1 MLFPRLDAP
10 VLSRAQIL
18 SQKRC
23 HRDAE
28 RLGGQ
33 DHEAVEPLR
42 DADPGD
48 RIRAEPVHVAHDKNV
63 RKTDQR
69 ALHARGH
76 ADAQNLADHAAAL
89 PVHLAQVETA
99 TLDLAADRAVGH
111 RHRHGLREHRGDADT
126 RDPHIKRTDK
136 QQVQRNIHSAGH
148 DQNAERD
155 IRPPKCAQDA
165 RGVVIDNG
173 EHQSGKIDAQIG
185 QRRCP
190 VALLRAGKVQK
201 LRREQDAEQRQQ
213 HAEHHAE
220 RKRHADRV
228 AEPFPLPAAVRLR
241 HDDVRAD
248 GHGVEE
254 IDDQIGDHAAHRHSG
269 EGILVHQIPGDQGVH
284 AVVKVLQ
291 QLAQNERD

>member
-18 SQKRC
+18 SQKRG

-42 DADPGD
+42 DADPSD

-76 ADAQNLADHAAAL
+76 ADAQDLADHAAAL

-99 TLDLAADRAVGH
+99 ALDLAADRAVGH

-136 QQVQRNIHSAGH
+136 QQVQHDIHSAGH

-155 IRPPKCAQDA
+155 IRPPERAQDA
-165 RGVVIDNG
+165 RGVVVDNG
-173 EHQSGKIDAQIG
+173 EHQSGKIDAQID
-185 QRRCP
+185 QRVP
-190 VALLRAGKVQK
+190 
-201 LRREQDAEQRQQ
+201 
-213 HAEHHAE
+213 
-220 RKRHADRV
+220 
-228 AEPFPLPAAVRLR
+228 
-241 HDDVRAD
+241 
-248 GHGVEE
+248 
-254 IDDQIGDHAAHRHSG
+254 
-269 EGILVHQIPGDQGVH
+269 
-284 AVVKVLQ
+284 
-291 QLAQNERD
+291 